1 MGDKVERETITIT
14 DSNGKDVEYEL
25 VTVIENEKTNIKYL
39 VYKDLIEDEDSDD
52 IDLYISRVILE
63 NGEEIIEEIEDED
76 EWQQVAKVLDDMFK
90 EISE

>member
-1 MGDKVERETITIT
+1 MERETITIT
-14 DSNGKDVEYEL
+14 DSNGKDIEYEL

-39 VYKDLIEDEDSDD
+39 VYKDLVDDEDSDD
-52 IDLYISRVILE
+52 IDLYISRVIIE
-63 NGEEIIEEIEDED
+63 NGEEIIEEIEDEN

>member
-1 MGDKVERETITIT
+1 MERETITIT
-14 DSNGKDVEYEL
+14 DSNGKDIEYEL

-39 VYKDLIEDEDSDD
+39 VYKDLVDNEDSDD
-52 IDLYISRVILE
+52 IDLYISRVIIE
-63 NGEEIIEEIEDED
+63 NGEEIIEEIEDEN

>member
-1 MGDKVERETITIT
+1 MDKAETITIT

-39 VYKDLIEDEDSDD
+39 VYKDLIDDEDSED
-52 IDLYISRVILE
+52 IELYISRVILE
-63 NGEEIIEEIEDED
+63 NGKEIIEEIEDD
-76 EWQQVAKVLDDMFK
+76 KEWEQVSKILDDMFK

>member
-1 MGDKVERETITIT
+1 MERETITIT
-14 DSNGKDVEYEL
+14 DSNGKDIEYEL

-39 VYKDLIEDEDSDD
+39 VYKDLIDDEDSDD
-52 IDLYISRVILE
+52 VDLYISRVVIE
-63 NGEEIIEEIEDED
+63 NGEEIIEEIEDEN